1 MATEYAVLYE
11 LAVHAP
17 RMLNQGMLFQWVWG
31 PVRVGQG
38 WLLQDVKERRRHKL
52 GNVAA
57 NPKYIFADLRTGY
70 RMAAGKGQSQSDRH
84 SR

>member
-1 MATEYAVLYE
+1 MATEYAMLYE

-17 RMLNQGMLFQWVWG
+17 RMLNQGMLLQWVWR

-38 WLLQDVKERRRHKL
+38 WLLRDVAKRLRHKL
-52 GNVAA
+52 GNVAV
-57 NPKYIFADLRTGY
+57 NPKYIFAELRMGY
-70 RMAAGKGQSQSDRH
+70 RMAAGKDQSQSDQH